1 MKNRKRE
8 ICTSGSMGH
17 EVGHPPHPI
26 CHRRLFLHLA
36 AGAAGLPALLP
47 RIARAQ
53 AYPSRA
59 VRIIVGFAPGGAQD
73 FYARLIGQRL
83 SERVGQPIIIEN
95 RPGASGNIATE
106 AVVRAAPDGHTLLW
120 LGPPNA
126 INATLYDKLNFD
138 VVNDIQP
145 VAGIVREFLVMA
157 VNPSVPAKTVPE
169 FIAYAKA
176 NPGLVNMASSGNA
189 TGPHLTG
196 ELFKMMAGV
205 ELIHVP
211 YRGASLALSDLLGGQ
226 VQVMIGTAMS
236 ASIEYVRI
244 GKLRALAVTNTIR
257 SPVLPNVPTVSEF
270 IPGFE
275 SSGWFGVGAPR
286 NTPAKV
292 IARLNREINSILIDP
307 QLRERFADLGAVAMP
322 MTPLELRGL
331 ILGEIEKWAKV
342 IRVAK
347 VKSQ

>member
-1 MKNRKRE
+1 MKDRE
-8 ICTSGSMGH
+8 ICTSRSARD
-17 EVGHPPHPI
+17 EVMFG
-26 CHRRLFLHLA
+26 HRRQFLRLA
-36 AGAAGLPALLP
+36 AGATALPALLP
-47 RIARAQ
+47 RVARAQ
-53 AYPSRA
+53 AYPSRP

-95 RPGASGNIATE
+95 RPGASGNIGAET
-106 AVVRAAPDGHTLLW
+106 VVRAAPDGHTLLW

-138 VVNDIQP
+138 VANDIQP
-145 VAGIVREFLVMA
+145 IAGIVREFLIMA
-157 VNPSVPAKTVPE
+157 VNPSVPATTVPD

-176 NPGLVNMASSGNA
+176 NPGRVNMASSGNA

-211 YRGASLALSDLLGGQ
+211 YRGASPALSDLIGGQ

-236 ASIEYVRI
+236 ASIEYVRT
-244 GKLRALAVTNTIR
+244 GKLRALAVTNTTR
-257 SPVLPNVPTVSEF
+257 SPILLDVPTVGEF

-275 SSGWFGVGAPR
+275 SSGWFGVGAPK
-286 NTPAKV
+286 NTSV
-292 IARLNREINSILIDP
+292 EIIDRLNKEINTVLMDP
-307 QLRERFADLGAVAMP
+307 KLKERLADLGAAPMP
-322 MTPLELRGL
+322 MTPSELRGF
-331 ILGEIEKWAKV
+331 IQKEIEKWAKV

-347 VKSQ
+347 VKSK